1 MAAKL
6 NLFCIIRLLF
16 CTLSFRFVSLCSDL
30 FRVILFE
37 SLTNFAA
44 GDDASL
50 AFWDS
55 SRAEQCETLPT
66 MFDDELTMLIIFG
79 KHYKTLKAATPSPLD
94 QPACCPSLLAKLL
107 PLLRLLPLS
116 LLARVCVCVRAL
128 TERMCVYVC
137 GF

>member
-1 MAAKL
+1 MLLLLDGKAKFVGTHCGRSRRSLPGYKRQQLEDKSNNQLTLSHTYTRTHTLTTQVAAKL

-16 CTLSFRFVSLCSDL
+16 STLSFRFVSLCSDL

-55 SRAEQCETLPT
+55 SRAEQA
-66 MFDDELTMLIIFG
+66 
-79 KHYKTLKAATPSPLD
+79 KHSPR
-94 QPACCPSLLAKLL
+94 CS
-107 PLLRLLPLS
+107 
-116 LLARVCVCVRAL
+116 
-128 TERMCVYVC
+128 TTN
-137 GF
+137 